1 MIPILGC
8 PRSSEPEASNSS
20 VNLQLLRN
28 TPLDWAGDHLA
39 ADATVF
45 FGLWLQKPLRI
56 AATNP
61 SSARLADAF
70 ARCVE
75 LARPGPVL
83 ELGSGTGSLTRGLM
97 RAGCPPDRILAVE
110 REPRFAAMLRR
121 DLPGVT
127 VIEGDATEIRGY
139 LAGRVE
145 RLCAVVSSLPIK
157 WFPLLAQRAVV
168 DPCLDLL
175 GPGGRFLQLTNAFCS
190 PLPIDRLGIAGCEIG
205 RVWLNMLP
213 AQIWS
218 YSRCIEAG
226 CGAGCAD
233 TSRW

>member
-1 MIPILGC
+1 
-8 PRSSEPEASNSS
+8 
-20 VNLQLLRN
+20 
-28 TPLDWAGDHLA
+28 LA
-39 ADATVF
+39 ADTTVF
-45 FGLWLQKPLRI
+45 FRLWLQKPLHI

-75 LARPGPVL
+75 LTRPGPVL
-83 ELGSGTGSLTRGLM
+83 ELGAGTGSLTRGLV

-121 DLPGVT
+121 DLPGMT
-127 VIEGDATEIRGY
+127 VIEGDATQIKQY

-175 GPGGRFLQLTNAFCS
+175 GPGGRFLQLTNAFSS
-190 PLPIDRLGIAGCEIG
+190 PLPVDRLGIAGREIG
-205 RVWLNMLP
+205 RVWLNLLP

-218 YSRCIEAG
+218 YSRRREPGRDGDPPAVCSVAERG
-226 CGAGCAD
+226 
-233 TSRW
+233 